1 MSKLVSGIMSYIL
14 PPSNDIF
21 YSLFEEG
28 TKCCKQAAELLSEV
42 LENNG
47 ITEAHIAS
55 ARQYKHACSK
65 NIKKTLEVLDTSFVT
80 PIDREDIQE
89 IASLLNK
96 ITKKIT
102 KVCLNLKIYNL
113 DSYTDNLKHQA
124 QTLIAATS
132 ELEQIFAHFK
142 KPTISDMTARNL
154 KMKEIE
160 TRGDEILYAATEA
173 LFSGKYDALDV
184 IKLRDLHKDL
194 ENALDACYGVSDAVV
209 SVVLK
214 MS

>member
-1 MSKLVSGIMSYIL
+1 MSKLISGIMSYIL
-14 PPSNDIF
+14 PPSNDVF

-28 TKCCKQAAELLSEV
+28 TGYCKQAAELFNEILTE
-42 LENNG
+42 G
-47 ITEAHIAS
+47 ITEDRIAR
-55 ARQYKHACSK
+55 AKQYKHASSK

-80 PIDREDIQE
+80 PIDREDIQN

-102 KVCLNLKIYNL
+102 KSCLNIKIYRL
-113 DSYTDNLKHQA
+113 EEVTDNLRNQA

-132 ELEQIFAHFK
+132 ELEQIFANFK
-142 KPTISDMTARNL
+142 RPTISDMTAKNL

-160 TRGDEILYAATEA
+160 TRGDEILIAATEI
-173 LFSGKYDALDV
+173 LFSGKYDALNV
-184 IKLRDLHKDL
+184 IKLRDIHKDL
-194 ENALDACYGVSDAVV
+194 ENALDSCYSVSDAVV

-214 MS
+214 LS

>member
-1 MSKLVSGIMSYIL
+1 MSKLISGIMSYIL

-28 TKCCKQAAELLSEV
+28 TLYCKKSAELFNEIINSS
-42 LENNG
+42 
-47 ITEAHIAS
+47 ITEEHVAIAK
-55 ARQYKHACSK
+55 QYKHAAAK

-80 PIDREDIQE
+80 PIDREDIQNISE
-89 IASLLNK
+89 LLNK

-102 KVCLNLKIYNL
+102 KACIYLKMYGIETYTGNLKN
-113 DSYTDNLKHQA
+113 QA
-124 QTLIAATS
+124 QTLIAATN
-132 ELEQIFAHFK
+132 ELEQIFKHFK
-142 KPTISDMTARNL
+142 KPTISDMTLRNL

-160 TRGDEILYAATEA
+160 TRGDEILFTATEA
-173 LFSGKYDALDV
+173 LFSGKYEALDV
-184 IKLRDLHKDL
+184 IKLRDVHKNL
-194 ENALDACYGVSDAVV
+194 ENALDSCYSVSNAVI

>member
-14 PPSNDIF
+14 PPSNDVF

-28 TKCCKQAAELLSEV
+28 TVCCKQAAELLNEI
-42 LENNG
+42 LANG
-47 ITEAHIAS
+47 SITENHIAS
-55 ARQYKHACSK
+55 ARQYKHASSK

-80 PIDREDIQE
+80 PIDREDIQS
-89 IASLLNK
+89 IATLLNK

-102 KVCLNLKIYNL
+102 KACLNLKVYKL
-113 DSYTDNLKHQA
+113 GTYTDNLKNQA
-124 QTLIAATS
+124 QTLIAATN
-132 ELEQIFAHFK
+132 ELEQIFANFK

-160 TRGDEILYAATEA
+160 TRGDEILYSATEA
-173 LFSGKYDALDV
+173 LFSGKYEALDV
-184 IKLRDLHKDL
+184 IKLRDIHKDL
-194 ENALDACYGVSDAVV
+194 ENALDACYSVSDAVV

>member
-1 MSKLVSGIMSYIL
+1 MSKLMSGIMSYIL
-14 PPSNDIF
+14 PPSNDVF

-28 TKCCKQAAELLSEV
+28 TALCKKSAELFQEILKS
-42 LENNG
+42 G
-47 ITEAHIAS
+47 ITDEHVS
-55 ARQYKHACSK
+55 LAREYKHASSK

-80 PIDREDIQE
+80 PIDREDIQN

-102 KVCLNLKIYNL
+102 KSCINIKIYRLENITENL
-113 DSYTDNLKHQA
+113 RNQA
-124 QTLIAATS
+124 QTLIDATE
-132 ELEQIFAHFK
+132 ELEQIFANFR
-142 KPTISDMTARNL
+142 KPTISDMTAKNL

-160 TRGDEILYAATEA
+160 TRGDEILISATEA
-173 LFSGKYDALDV
+173 LFSGKYDALNV
-184 IKLRDLHKDL
+184 IKLRDIHKDL
-194 ENALDACYGVSDAVV
+194 ENALDSCYSVSDAVV

>member
-21 YSLFEEG
+21 YSLFEDS
-28 TKCCKQAAELLSEV
+28 TKNCKQAAELLSSI
-42 LENNG
+42 LEKG
-47 ITEAHIAS
+47 MTEDAIIS
-55 ARQYKHACSK
+55 ARQYKHASNK

-80 PIDREDIQE
+80 PIDREDIQL

-96 ITKKIT
+96 ITKKVV
-102 KVCLNLKIYNL
+102 KVCLNLKVYNL
-113 DSYTDNLKHQA
+113 DTYTENLKNQA
-124 QTLIAATS
+124 QTIIVATN
-132 ELEQIFAHFK
+132 ELEQIFANFK

-154 KMKEIE
+154 KMKEVE
-160 TRGDEILYAATEA
+160 SRGDEILYSATEA
-173 LFSGKYDALDV
+173 LFSGKYDALTV

-194 ENALDACYGVSDAVV
+194 ESALDACYSVSDAVV

>member
-1 MSKLVSGIMSYIL
+1 MSKLLSGIMSYIL
-14 PPSNDIF
+14 PPSNDVF

-28 TKCCKQAAELLSEV
+28 TSICKQASELLSEI
-42 LENNG
+42 LETN
-47 ITEAHIAS
+47 ITEEHIAK
-55 ARQYKHACSK
+55 ARHCKHSSVK

-96 ITKKIT
+96 IAKKIT
-102 KVCLNLKIYNL
+102 KVCLNLKVYKL
-113 DSYTDNLKHQA
+113 EKYTDNLKHQA
-124 QTLIAATS
+124 QTLIAATN

-142 KPTISDMTARNL
+142 KPTISDMTSRNL

-160 TRGDEILYAATEA
+160 TRGDEILYSATEA
-173 LFSGKYDALDV
+173 LFSGEYEALDV
-184 IKLRDLHKDL
+184 IKLKDLHKDL
-194 ENALDACYGVSDAVV
+194 ENALDACYSVSDAVV

>member
-1 MSKLVSGIMSYIL
+1 MSKLMSGIMSYIL
-14 PPSNDIF
+14 PPSNDVF

-28 TKCCKQAAELLSEV
+28 TKCCKQASELLHEI
-42 LENNG
+42 LESGN
-47 ITEAHIAS
+47 ITEEQIAR
-55 ARQYKHACSK
+55 ARQYKHASSK

-80 PIDREDIQE
+80 PIDREDIQN
-89 IASLLNK
+89 ISSLLNK

-102 KVCLNLKIYNL
+102 KSCMNLKVYRL
-113 DSYTDNLKHQA
+113 EKYTENLKKQS

-132 ELEQIFAHFK
+132 ELELIFSTFK
-142 KPTISDMTARNL
+142 KPTISDMTAKNL

-160 TRGDEILYAATEA
+160 TRGDEILLNATEA
-173 LFSGKYDALDV
+173 LFSGKYDALNV

-194 ENALDACYGVSDAVV
+194 ENALDACYAVSDAVV

-214 MS
+214 LS

>member
-1 MSKLVSGIMSYIL
+1 MSKLMSGIMSYIL
-14 PPSNDIF
+14 PPSNDVF

-28 TKCCKQAAELLSEV
+28 TKCCKNAASLLSDI
-42 LENNG
+42 LEKG
-47 ITEAHIAS
+47 VTEEHIAM
-55 ARQYKHACSK
+55 ARQYKHASSK

-102 KVCLNLKIYNL
+102 KACLNIKVYNL
-113 DSYTDNLKHQA
+113 DTYTDNLKNQS
-124 QTLIAATS
+124 QTLIAATN
-132 ELEQIFAHFK
+132 ELEQIFAHFE

-160 TRGDEILYAATEA
+160 TRGDEILYSATEA
-173 LFSGKYDALDV
+173 LFSGKYDALTV
-184 IKLRDLHKDL
+184 MKLRDLHKDL
-194 ENALDACYGVSDAVV
+194 ENALDACYNVSDAVV

>member
-14 PPSNDIF
+14 PPSNDVF

-28 TKCCKQAAELLSEV
+28 TVCCKQAAELLNEI
-42 LENNG
+42 LANG
-47 ITEAHIAS
+47 SITENHIAS
-55 ARQYKHACSK
+55 ARQYKHASSK

-80 PIDREDIQE
+80 PIDREDIQS
-89 IASLLNK
+89 IATLLNK

-102 KVCLNLKIYNL
+102 KACLNLKVYKL
-113 DSYTDNLKHQA
+113 GTYTDNLKNQA
-124 QTLIAATS
+124 QTLIAATN
-132 ELEQIFAHFK
+132 ELEQIFANFK

-160 TRGDEILYAATEA
+160 TRGDEILYSATEA
-173 LFSGKYDALDV
+173 LFSGKYEALDV
-184 IKLRDLHKDL
+184 IKLRDIHKDL
-194 ENALDACYGVSDAVV
+194 ENSLDACYSVSDAVV

>member
-14 PPSNDIF
+14 PPSNDVF

-28 TKCCKQAAELLSEV
+28 TKCCKQSAQLLHEI
-42 LENNG
+42 LEGGN
-47 ITEAHIAS
+47 ITEEQIAR
-55 ARQYKHACSK
+55 ARQYKHASSK

-80 PIDREDIQE
+80 PIDREDIQN

-102 KVCLNLKIYNL
+102 KACMNLKVYQLNQ
-113 DSYTDNLKHQA
+113 YTDNLKNQS
-124 QTLIAATS
+124 QTLIAATD
-132 ELEQIFAHFK
+132 ELELIFANFK
-142 KPTISDMTARNL
+142 KPTISDMTAKNL

-160 TRGDEILYAATEA
+160 TRGDEILFAATEA
-173 LFSGKYDALDV
+173 LFSGKYDALNV
-184 IKLRDLHKDL
+184 IKLRDIHKDL
-194 ENALDACYGVSDAVV
+194 ENALDACYSVSDAVV

>member
-14 PPSNDIF
+14 PPSNDVF

-28 TKCCKQAAELLSEV
+28 TKSCKQAAELLSEI
-42 LENNG
+42 LESSM
-47 ITEAHIAS
+47 TEEHVAR
-55 ARQYKHACSK
+55 ARQYKHASNK

-89 IASLLNK
+89 IATLLNK
-96 ITKKIT
+96 ITKKIVKAT
-102 KVCLNLKIYNL
+102 LNLRVYKL
-113 DSYTDNLKHQA
+113 DKFTDNLKNQA
-124 QTLIAATS
+124 QTLIAAAS
-132 ELEQIFAHFK
+132 ELEQIFAHFE

-160 TRGDEILYAATEA
+160 SRGDEILYAATES
-173 LFSGKYDALDV
+173 LFSGKYDALNV
-184 IKLRDLHKDL
+184 IKLKDLHKDL
-194 ENALDACYGVSDAVV
+194 ENALDACYSVSDKVV

>member
-1 MSKLVSGIMSYIL
+1 MSKLISGIMSYIL
-14 PPSNDIF
+14 PPSNDVF

-28 TKCCKQAAELLSEV
+28 TATCKQAAQLLSEI
-42 LENNG
+42 LENG
-47 ITEAHIAS
+47 AITEEQFAR
-55 ARQYKHACSK
+55 ARQYKHASVK

-80 PIDREDIQE
+80 PIDREDIQN
-89 IASLLNK
+89 IAALLNK

-102 KVCLNLKIYNL
+102 KVCMNLKVYRL
-113 DSYTDNLKHQA
+113 DIYTDNLKHQSH
-124 QTLIAATS
+124 TIIAATN
-132 ELEQIFAHFK
+132 ELEQIFANFK
-142 KPTISDMTARNL
+142 KPTISDMTAKNL

-160 TRGDEILYAATEA
+160 TMGDEILYSATEI
-173 LFSGKYDALDV
+173 LFSGKYDALTV

-194 ENALDACYGVSDAVV
+194 ENALDACYSVSDAVV

>member
-1 MSKLVSGIMSYIL
+1 MSKLISGIMSYIL
-14 PPSNDIF
+14 PPSNDVF

-28 TKCCKQAAELLSEV
+28 TSCCKNAAALFHEI
-42 LENNG
+42 LEEG
-47 ITEAHIAS
+47 ITEEHIAR
-55 ARQYKHACSK
+55 ARQYKHASSK
-65 NIKKTLEVLDTSFVT
+65 NVKKTFEVLDTSFVT
-80 PIDREDIQE
+80 PIDRDDIQN
-89 IASLLNK
+89 ISSLLNK

-102 KVCLNLKIYNL
+102 KASLNLKVYNL
-113 DSYTDNLKHQA
+113 ETFTDNLKNQS

-160 TRGDEILYAATEA
+160 TRGDEILFSATEA
-173 LFSGKYDALDV
+173 LFSGKYEALNV
-184 IKLRDLHKDL
+184 IKLRDIHKDL
-194 ENALDACYGVSDAVV
+194 ENALDACYSVSDAVV

>member
-1 MSKLVSGIMSYIL
+1 MSKLMSGIMSYIL
-14 PPSNDIF
+14 PPSNDVF

-28 TKCCKQAAELLSEV
+28 TKCCKNAAVLLSEI
-42 LENNG
+42 LSNG
-47 ITEAHIAS
+47 ISEEYIAM
-55 ARQYKHACSK
+55 ARQYKHASSK

-102 KVCLNLKIYNL
+102 KACLNIKVYNL
-113 DSYTDNLKHQA
+113 DTYTENLKNQS
-124 QTLIAATS
+124 QTLIAATN
-132 ELEQIFAHFK
+132 ELEQIFAHFE

-160 TRGDEILYAATEA
+160 TRGDEILYSATES
-173 LFSGKYDALDV
+173 LFSGKYDALTV
-184 IKLRDLHKDL
+184 MKLRDLHKDL
-194 ENALDACYGVSDAVV
+194 ENALDACYNVSDAVV

>member
-14 PPSNDIF
+14 PPSNDVF

-28 TKCCKQAAELLSEV
+28 TKSCKQAAELFNRIMRE
-42 LENNG
+42 G
-47 ITEAHIAS
+47 INEEHIAL
-55 ARQYKHACSK
+55 ARQYKHASNK
-65 NIKKTLEVLDTSFVT
+65 NIKKTLEVLDTSFIT
-80 PIDREDIQE
+80 PIDREDIQ
-89 IASLLNK
+89 IISSLLNK

-102 KVCLNLKIYNL
+102 KACLNLKVYKL
-113 DSYTDNLKHQA
+113 DSFTDNLKHQSE
-124 QTLIAATS
+124 TLIAATN
-132 ELEQIFAHFK
+132 ELEQIFSNFK

-160 TRGDEILYAATEA
+160 TRGDEILYSATEA
-173 LFSGKYDALDV
+173 LFSGKYDALNV

-194 ENALDACYGVSDAVV
+194 ESALDSCYSVSDAVV

>member
-1 MSKLVSGIMSYIL
+1 MSKLISGIMSYIL
-14 PPSNDIF
+14 PPANDVF

-28 TKCCKQAAELLSEV
+28 TKTCKSAAELLSQI
-42 LENNG
+42 LENG
-47 ITEAHIAS
+47 ITEEYIIS
-55 ARQYKHACSK
+55 ARQFKHASNK

-80 PIDREDIQE
+80 PIDREDIQS
-89 IASLLNK
+89 IAGLLNK

-102 KVCLNLKIYNL
+102 KVCMNLKVYNL
-113 DSYTDNLKHQA
+113 DNYTENLKNQA
-124 QTLIAATS
+124 QTLIVATS
-132 ELEQIFAHFK
+132 ELEQIFAHFE

-154 KMKEIE
+154 KMKEVE
-160 TRGDEILYAATEA
+160 SRGDEILYSATEA
-173 LFSGKYDALDV
+173 LFSGKYDALSV

-194 ENALDACYGVSDAVV
+194 ENALDACYSVSDAVV

>member
-1 MSKLVSGIMSYIL
+1 MSKLISGIMSYIL

-28 TKCCKQAAELLSEV
+28 TACGKNAAELLKEI
-42 LENNG
+42 LETG
-47 ITEAHIAS
+47 INEEHVAR
-55 ARQYKHACSK
+55 ARQIKHAGSK

-80 PIDREDIQE
+80 PIEREDIQN
-89 IASLLNK
+89 ISALLNK
-96 ITKKIT
+96 ITKKII
-102 KVCLNLKIYNL
+102 KACLNLKVYKL
-113 DSYTDNLKHQA
+113 DTYTDNLKNQA

-142 KPTISDMTARNL
+142 KPTISDMTDRNL

-160 TRGDEILYAATEA
+160 TRGDEILFSATEA
-173 LFSGKYDALDV
+173 LFSGKYDALNV

-194 ENALDACYGVSDAVV
+194 ENALDACYSVSDAVV

-214 MS
+214 MN